1 VSGGSLDYT
10 CWEME
15 NGGCEKFAR
24 YADDII
30 SELSEVLD
38 RLRQGPHTTCS
49 NMEDVALN
57 SAINKVRRAKLF
69 VTEVQEMMLRLA
81 PVAKAAEWKR
91 SGDWGDNNVRHT
103 IAAEV
108 FKSLG
113 VEYPPK
119 ESP

>member
-24 YADDII
+24 YAGQIVA
-30 SELSEVLD
+30 ELTEVLD
-38 RLRQGPHTTCS
+38 RLSQQPSTPRT
-49 NMEDVALN
+49 NMEAVALN
-57 SAINKVRRAKLF
+57 SAINKVRRALDY
-69 VTEVQEMMLRLA
+69 VLEAEAMMRRLA
-81 PVAKAAEWKR
+81 PIAKAAEWKR
-91 SGDWGDNNVRHT
+91 SGDWGDDNVIHT
-103 IAAEV
+103 VAEEV